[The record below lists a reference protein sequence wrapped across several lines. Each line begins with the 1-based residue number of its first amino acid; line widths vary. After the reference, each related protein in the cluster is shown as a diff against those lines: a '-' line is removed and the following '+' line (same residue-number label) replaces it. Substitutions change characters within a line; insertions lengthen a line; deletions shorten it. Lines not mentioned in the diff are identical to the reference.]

1 MLQLKTD
8 LHLGLIWK
16 CNLYPNN
23 VWPPADFK
31 QSLHSVSRQIC
42 TRQSPVRPMQHRSIH
57 RRLHACTL
65 CISMFL
71 KCTTAED

>member
-42 TRQSPVRPMQHRSIH
+42 TRQSPVRPNIDQFIVVCTRARCAYQCFWNA
-57 RRLHACTL
+57 RRPR
-65 CISMFL
+65 M
-71 KCTTAED
+71 